1 MRQTWVTGVQINSLR
16 TRFSFKSSSYIK
28 ASHKKAVFTGLEGRA
43 AQAMRKYLNLVAGNG
58 VHAIYVEAAG
68 RYINSIQR

>member
-1 MRQTWVTGVQINSLR
+1 MGNWR
-16 TRFSFKSSSYIK
+16 TKQFTLNLVFFFRSSSYIK
-28 ASHKKAVFTGLEGRA
+28 ASHRKAVFTGLEGRA